1 LVAAASIVPDPR
13 RWRAL
18 ALVCVAFFMVVLD
31 VAIVNVALPSIQ
43 TDLDISRNALQ
54 WIVTAYSLAFGG
66 FLLLGGRA
74 ADVLGRRRVFM
85 VGMAIFTLGS
95 LACALSQNGAML
107 IIFRAI
113 QGFGGAIVSPATL
126 AIISAA
132 FRHGG
137 AERNRAFGIWGGV
150 AGSGAA
156 AGVLLGGIL
165 VEYLGWQWIFL
176 VNVPVG
182 IAIFALAPVLIS
194 EGRVEGADRRIDPL
208 AAVLVTAGLVSFVY
222 AMSEAPDAGWTSART
237 FLFTALAVVL
247 IAAFFLVERRQE
259 DPLLPFWIFRLRPVT
274 VANAVGALLGGA
286 IFGGFFLL
294 TLYMQQ
300 VLGYSALQAGVAFL
314 ATAGTT
320 IPAAGL
326 SQGLVTRF
334 GVKPV
339 MLIGLLLMAFA
350 YFWYTQLPVE
360 GHFWTNLFV
369 PFLASGFGLAFIFI
383 PLSLAALSVVED
395 RIAGVSSGL
404 LNTSQQ
410 IGGALGVAIMSTIA
424 TTHTE
429 TLLEDGKSQVEALA
443 GGYTLPFWVA
453 AGFMV
458 AGAVITLVVLRNREV
473 PTQATAAPEAAS

>member
-1 LVAAASIVPDPR
+1 MEAAAIVPDPR
-13 RWRAL
+13 RWHAL

-43 TDLDISRNALQ
+43 TDLHISRSTLQ

-74 ADVLGRRRVFM
+74 ADIFGRRRVFM
-85 VGMAIFTLGS
+85 IGMVIFTTGS
-95 LACALSQNGAML
+95 LACALSNSGLAL
-107 IIFRAI
+107 ILFRAY
-113 QGFGGAIVSPATL
+113 QGLGAAIVSPATL

-137 AERNRAFGIWGGV
+137 AERNKAFGIWGGV

-182 IAIFALAPVLIS
+182 VAIFALAPSLIS
-194 EGRVEGADRRIDPL
+194 EGRVEGVDRRTDPL
-208 AAVLVTAGLVSFVY
+208 AAILVTSGLVSFVY
-222 AMSEAPDAGWTSART
+222 AMSKAPDNGWTSWQT
-237 FLFTALAVVL
+237 FFFTGLAVVL
-247 IAAFFLVERRQE
+247 IAGFFWRELRTESPLV
-259 DPLLPFWIFRLRPVT
+259 PLWIFRLRPVT
-274 VANAVGALLGGA
+274 VANTVGALLGAA

-300 VLGYSALQAGVAFL
+300 VLGYSPLQAGVAFL

-320 IPAAGL
+320 IPAAAI
-326 SQGLVTRF
+326 SQALVTRV

-339 MLIGLLLMAFA
+339 MTTGLLLMAFA
-350 YFWYTQLPVE
+350 YFWYTQLPVDA
-360 GHFWTNLFV
+360 HFWTNLFI
-369 PFLASGFGLAFIFI
+369 PFFASGFGLAFIFI
-383 PLSLAALSVVED
+383 PLSLSALTVVED
-395 RIAGVSSGL
+395 SITGISSGL

-424 TTHTE
+424 TTHTT
-429 TLLEDGKSQVEALA
+429 TLLKEGESQQEALT
-443 GGYTLPFWVA
+443 GGYTLPFWLA

-458 AGAVITLVVLRNREV
+458 LGALITIIVLRNRDV
-473 PTQATAAPEAAS
+473 PVSQAAAEPA